1 MIRLLRTRRWIAF
14 SLLVVVAITAFGL
27 LSRWQ
32 WERAA
37 ERERDA
43 VAIAN
48 SQSPVELDASVRT
61 DWQPVAV
68 TGTYLAGEQLL
79 IRRRPL
85 DTQNGFWVIT
95 PLRTTTVGDVWI
107 VRGWLGSSS
116 APTEEVTGPPPPT
129 GDVRVIGRWRPF
141 EREEGA
147 DGLPPGQVMTLSGS
161 GPTDIG
167 SQIDGF
173 VQLRESS
180 PPQDGLVTLPL
191 PEVNTGQNISYAIQW
206 LLFAAVA
213 IVGWLYFLRREAKEN
228 DATRV
233 G

>member
-1 MIRLLRTRRWIAF
+1 MIRLLKTRRWIAF

-37 ERERDA
+37 ERELDA

-48 SQSPVELDASVRT
+48 SQSPVELDASVST

-68 TGTYLAGEQLL
+68 TGTYLADEQLL

-116 APTEEVTGPPPPT
+116 APSEQVTAPLPPA
-129 GDVRVIGRWRPF
+129 GDVRVVGRWRPF
-141 EREEGA
+141 EREESA
-147 DGLPPGQVMTLSGS
+147 EGLPPGQVMTLSRS
-161 GPTDIG
+161 GPTDID

-180 PPQDGLVTLPL
+180 PAQDGLVTLPL
-191 PEVNTGQNISYAIQW
+191 PEVNTSQNISYAIQW

>member
-1 MIRLLRTRRWIAF
+1 MIRLLKTRRWIAF

-48 SQSPVELDASVRT
+48 SQSPVELDASVDT

-68 TGTYLAGEQLL
+68 TGTYLADEQLL

-116 APTEEVTGPPPPT
+116 APTEAVSAPLPPA

-141 EREEGA
+141 EREESA
-147 DGLPPGQVMTLSGS
+147 EGLPPGQVMTLSGS
-161 GPTDIG
+161 GPTEID
-167 SQIDGF
+167 SQINGF
-173 VQLRESS
+173 VQLRESTPS
-180 PPQDGLVTLPL
+180 QEGLVTLPL
-191 PEVNTGQNISYAIQW
+191 PEVNTSQNISYAIQW